1 VDPASEPDEIGR
13 ERETPEQLYL
23 EREDEEGVL
32 RLLDET
38 LEPVERSAIWL
49 RCFENLPVDEI
60 TQVLKLEGASGARGV
75 LQAARRKLRSA
86 LERKQRREGHGT

>member
-1 VDPASEPDEIGR
+1 
-13 ERETPEQLYL
+13 
-23 EREDEEGVL
+23 
-32 RLLDET
+32 
-38 LEPVERSAIWL
+38 
-49 RCFENLPVDEI
+49 VDEI